1 LWVNLTIAI
10 EDFDQPFRTRRWL
23 QLAIDN
29 GRNPMVAYVAYANVL
44 LPLFNLTR
52 LHPGLSLLT
61 QAPVLAMMRAIVYTL
76 LVALFTSWLL
86 RLKLV
91 WRTG

>member
-1 LWVNLTIAI
+1 VNLTIAI
-10 EDFDQPFRTRRWL
+10 EDFDQPFQTRRWL

-44 LPLFNLTR
+44 LPILNLTR
-52 LHPGLSLLT
+52 IHPGLSGLT
-61 QAPVLAMMRAIVYTL
+61 QAPILALGRVIVYTL
-76 LVALFTSWLL
+76 LVALLTRWLL
-86 RLKLV
+86 RCKLV